1 MFFLEK
7 VKLIVDQEEKIRGVQ
22 LETIPA
28 EEMKKMK
35 QRGFADKVIG
45 QLTGSKP
52 MDVYK
57 YRKAMGISPVYKW

>member
-1 MFFLEK
+1 
-7 VKLIVDQEEKIRGVQ
+7 
-22 LETIPA
+22 
-28 EEMKKMK
+28 MK

-57 YRKAMGISPVYKW
+57 YRKAMGISPVYKMVDTCGGELQQFQTTTTQLTIK